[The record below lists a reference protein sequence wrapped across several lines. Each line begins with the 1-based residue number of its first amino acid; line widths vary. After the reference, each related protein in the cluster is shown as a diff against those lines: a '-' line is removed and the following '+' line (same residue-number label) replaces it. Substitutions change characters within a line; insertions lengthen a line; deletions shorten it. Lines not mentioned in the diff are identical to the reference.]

1 MGDSNTAQVIANAGL
16 IVVLRG
22 VPPTALELVA
32 RALLRG
38 GVRVVEVALNSP
50 RALEEISLLRNYDFC
65 LGAGTAVR
73 EDLAEAAIDAGA
85 KFLFSPISQSF
96 FLPLCR
102 KRGVVAIPGAFTPTE
117 VYHLHYAGA
126 DFVKIFP
133 GWLGGPEYIRD
144 ILAPCQDLRLIPA
157 GGVGVETLEGYFHAG
172 AVAVGVGQEIV
183 NVELVNREDYE
194 AISRRAQSYVEKI
207 SMLSAPQID

>member
-1 MGDSNTAQVIANAGL
+1 MGDSNTAQVIAKAGL

-22 VPPTALELVA
+22 VPRTALELVA

-50 RALEEISLLRNYDFC
+50 RALEDISLLRNYDFC

-117 VYHLHYAGA
+117 IYHLHYAGA

-144 ILAPCQDLRLIPA
+144 ILAPCQDLRLIPV

-172 AVAVGVGQEIV
+172 AVAVGVGEEIV

-194 AISRRAQSYVEKI
+194 AIRRRAQSYVEKI
-207 SMLSAPQID
+207 SMLSTSQID